1 MRFKKLKGGGGIFTL
16 PDHLVLFL
24 TVTDIEMRAKN
35 RFQQN
40 ICTETV

>member
-1 MRFKKLKGGGGIFTL
+1 MRFKNLKVGVVYL
-16 PDHLVLFL
+16 PYQHLSFRFL

-40 ICTETV
+40 ICKENV